1 MITLKYQQKELEA
14 TEETLSRIYKQ
25 EEEDLFKEKNRYEE
39 IKQQEDKV
47 FQKDKLFLEKENE

>member
-39 IKQQEDKV
+39 IKQ
-47 FQKDKLFLEKENE
+47 

>member
-14 TEETLSRIYKQ
+14 TEETLSWIYKQ

-47 FQKDKLFLEKENE
+47 FQKNKLFLEKENE